1 MGFFYAISLS
11 FFFKLQ
17 VYQQMTQVNFLD
29 AENASSF
36 VPQQL
41 FTATTNT
48 LDRYL
53 HSGTIH
59 LVRSKISQKL
69 TFLSPDT
76 HI

>member
-1 MGFFYAISLS
+1 
-11 FFFKLQ
+11 
-17 VYQQMTQVNFLD
+17 MTQVNFLD

-36 VPQQL
+36 MPQQL
-41 FTATTNT
+41 FTATANT
-48 LDRYL
+48 LDSYL
-53 HSGTIH
+53 PSGTIH